1 MKCPTPS
8 GYPMCETC
16 KAAGLNVCAFD
27 GPALPLVEAE
37 KPTVTHRRPKII
49 WLPPGVSTE
58 EAERLM
64 DSFYGKRR

>member
-27 GPALPLVEAE
+27 GPPLPLVEPE
-37 KPTVTHRRPKII
+37 RPTVKYRLSRGRDFY
-49 WLPPGVSTE
+49 PPLY
-58 EAERLM
+58 R
-64 DSFYGKRR
+64 DSRGILGDWDGAT

>member
-27 GPALPLVEAE
+27 EPALPLVEAE
-37 KPTVTHRRPKII
+37 KPKVTVK
-49 WLPPGVSTE
+49 
-58 EAERLM
+58 RLAPNGM
-64 DSFYGKRR
+64 TQADLDGLRKGWEGKR